1 LKKIVKRLKNIYERY
16 RGKMECFF
24 GLIGVSIAGTIII
37 VSAFLTPN
45 YCPLSDTVSSL
56 GEGIAKTWFSIG
68 FVAAG
73 SLGIPFY
80 IYLKGT
86 LVSHKKNLKIGATA
100 IAIITCLCIAFV
112 GILPD
117 PDFPG
122 GFDIFHGPV
131 AFFAFIGSSAYIV
144 LYSYLMAQDELYPK
158 VLTNLGYFVGGSFIA
173 FMMFFTL
180 GLLFASIFF
189 APLFEW
195 ILTIAILGWILSV
208 ASFTIFTR
216 KEEFRHIKNRRK

>member
-1 LKKIVKRLKNIYERY
+1 MKKIVVIWKNIVERY

-24 GLIGVSIAGTIII
+24 GLIGVSIAATLII

-45 YCPLSDTVSSL
+45 YSPIYDTVSSL
-56 GEGIAKTWFSIG
+56 GEENAKTLFSIG

-73 SLGIPFY
+73 SLGIPFF

-86 LVSHKKNLKIGATA
+86 LVGHKKNLTIGATI

-117 PDFPG
+117 PNFPG
-122 GFDIFHGPV
+122 SFNLFHGPV

-158 VLTNLGYFVGGSFIA
+158 LLTYLGYFVGGSFIA
-173 FMMFFTL
+173 FMIFFIL
-180 GLLFASIFF
+180 GLFLASIFF
-189 APLFEW
+189 TPLFEW
-195 ILTIAILGWILSV
+195 ILTIAILAWILSV

-216 KEEFRHIKNRRK
+216 KEKFDFKKKKC